1 MARSNQRKNFAS
13 YLDLDPQ
20 KKCIYIAC
28 MRKFAA
34 TKSLTRITKRM
45 VKDPPMELIS
55 MRLPRHMI
63 DELKEIAVAKGFT
76 GYQGLIRFYVS
87 QGARKDLEE
96 MDAPKLD
103 NIAKALKA
111 HGVSKKVIDQAL
123 QAA

>member
-1 MARSNQRKNFAS
+1 
-13 YLDLDPQ
+13 
-20 KKCIYIAC
+20 

-63 DELKEIAVAKGFT
+63 DELKEIAVLKGFT
-76 GYQGLIRFYVS
+76 GYQGLIRYYVS

-96 MDAPKLD
+96 LDVPKLD
-103 NIAKALKA
+103 NIARALKA